1 MKTYIVGFESNW
13 RHGCEIGAY
22 IVKAENE
29 EDVKIKLLKNEHGKD
44 YDDVLEE
51 AGSIENLW
59 TGMNEE
65 EENFYWIRE
74 VKETKEDVQWIEYES
89 S

>member
-13 RHGCEIGAY
+13 RHAYERGAF

-44 YDDVLEE
+44 YDDELEE

-59 TGMNEE
+59 TGMNDE